1 MKPLA
6 LFLALMIL
14 PAMAEDWTVNGKD
27 YHNVKVTQV
36 DSDRVHIIYDGGVGT
51 VALADLPSDLQTR
64 FGYDAIKAKA
74 AAREEAERQQRIDSD
89 PVVQAQRQ
97 AAKMAEVRY
106 VEVEQVLPDGLLVSP
121 LILQEEGYNV
131 WLPSDRMVFIHSRFD
146 GLVDGQR
153 ITVKVYR
160 SGTYSYQSALGATR
174 TVEEW
179 TALR

>member
-74 AAREEAERQQRIDSD
+74 AAREVCVQMAADSPGLYLTTMAKKDRTGRISSTICATTGCR
-89 PVVQAQRQ
+89 PRWPRSRPGHG
-97 AAKMAEVRY
+97 MA
-106 VEVEQVLPDGLLVSP
+106 P
-121 LILQEEGYNV
+121 LF
-131 WLPSDRMVFIHSRFD
+131 RCR
-146 GLVDGQR
+146 
-153 ITVKVYR
+153 
-160 SGTYSYQSALGATR
+160 
-174 TVEEW
+174 
-179 TALR
+179 